1 MKKWN
6 LLVDLS
12 FDWSSGEY
20 ENQLV
25 ENVFLKFFECETE
38 EEAVIECRKEFA
50 KRFEEDNGSCS
61 GFHYTYGQ
69 ADYFKALRV

>member
-1 MKKWN
+1 MKKWM

-20 ENQLV
+20 GNQLV
-25 ENVFLKFFECETE
+25 EDVFLKTFECETE
-38 EEAVIECRKEFA
+38 EEAFIECRKEFT
-50 KRFEEDNGSCS
+50 KRFEEDDGSCS

-69 ADYFKALRV
+69 ADTFKMIEV